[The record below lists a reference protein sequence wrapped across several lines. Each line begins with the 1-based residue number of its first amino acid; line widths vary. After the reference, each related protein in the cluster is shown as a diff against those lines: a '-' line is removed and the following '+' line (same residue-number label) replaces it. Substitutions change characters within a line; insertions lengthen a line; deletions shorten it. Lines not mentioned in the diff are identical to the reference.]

1 MSRIIFSLFILWG
14 YLSNSLGGSRPGSFP
29 LREYVP
35 PTLSSWCDTLHSSQ
49 IIAHSPH
56 RARHQPQDQNT
67 DTTPSTHR
75 EHRQQRQRPGADHEP
90 HQQNHSPGEL
100 PPILCGSMGDPQT
113 PAARGAVSVEKTN
126 TEIKTR
132 LRVKNYKKC
141 IDIYTLSC

>member
-1 MSRIIFSLFILWG
+1 MGRIIFSLFILWG

-29 LREYVP
+29 LRGCVP

-56 RARHQPQDQNT
+56 RERHQRQDQNT
-67 DTTPSTHR
+67 NTTPSTHR
-75 EHRQQRQRPGADHEP
+75 RHRQQRQRPGADHEP
-90 HQQNHSPGEL
+90 HQQNHSPEAL
-100 PPILCGSMGDPQT
+100 PPILCGSMGDPQP

-126 TEIKTR
+126 TENKTR
-132 LRVKNYKKC
+132 LRVKNYNKS

>member
-1 MSRIIFSLFILWG
+1 MGRIIFSLFILWG

-29 LREYVP
+29 LRGYVP
-35 PTLSSWCDTLHSSQ
+35 PLLSSWCDTLHSSQ

-67 DTTPSTHR
+67 NRTPSTHER
-75 EHRQQRQRPGADHEP
+75 HGQQRQRPGADHEP

-100 PPILCGSMGDPQT
+100 PPILCGSMGDPQP

-132 LRVKNYKKC
+132 LRVKNYKKSV
-141 IDIYTLSC
+141 DIYI